1 MDAKNLGKEGTAET
15 IKVRPFGTIGDRNI
29 SLYTLTNSNG
39 VTMKVTNYG
48 AIVTSLRVPDRSGA
62 MDDIVLGFDDLQG
75 YVRNNFYIGCIAGRF
90 CGRIAKGQFAIEG
103 NRYTL
108 ATNNGVNNLHGGIKG
123 FDKRVWEAKEIRDKN
138 GCGLVLTYESHD
150 GEEGFP
156 GKLVATV
163 RYTLTNNN
171 EVHIGYTA
179 STDKTTVI
187 NLTNHAYFNLA
198 GAGNGDILS
207 HEIFINADRFLPV
220 DATQIPTG
228 ALQSVERTPFDFRKP
243 TPIGR
248 RINEPDDQLRI
259 GGGYDHTWAIN
270 KKNGLSLAATATDP
284 VSRRTLEVFT
294 TEPGVHLYS
303 GNYLVDTLVGKNGKT
318 YGVRSG
324 FCLETQHFPDSP
336 NKPEFPTVVV
346 RPGELFSSTTIFK
359 FSVT

>member
-1 MDAKNLGKEGTAET
+1 MGAKMMN
-15 IKVRPFGTIGDRNI
+15 VQPFGSIGDRSI

-48 AIVTSLRVPDRSGA
+48 AIVTSLLVPDRNGV
-62 MDDIVLGFDDLQG
+62 MDDIALGFDDLQG
-75 YVRNNFYIGCIAGRF
+75 YVHNNFYFGCIAGRF
-90 CGRIAKGQFAIEG
+90 CGRIARGQFSIDG
-103 NRYTL
+103 KRYAL
-108 ATNNGVNNLHGGIKG
+108 ATNNGVNSLHGGIRG
-123 FDKRVWEAKEIRDKN
+123 FDKRVWEAKEIKDKN
-138 GCGLVLTYESHD
+138 GSGLALTYESHD

-156 GKLVATV
+156 GTLVTTV
-163 RYTLTNNN
+163 KYMLTNSN
-171 EVHIGYTA
+171 ELQIDYTA

-187 NLTNHAYFNLA
+187 NLTNHTYFNLA

-207 HEIFINADRFLPV
+207 HEIFINADRFLPL
-220 DATQIPTG
+220 DTTQIPTG
-228 ALQSVERTPFDFRKP
+228 ALQNVERTPFDFRKP
-243 TPIGR
+243 LTIGR

-259 GGGYDHTWAIN
+259 GGGYDHTWVL
-270 KKNGLSLAATATDP
+270 KKKANDLSLAAIATDP
-284 VSRRTLEVFT
+284 VSCRTLEVFT

-336 NKPEFPTVVV
+336 NKPEFPTVVL
-346 RPGELFSSTTIFK
+346 RPEDVFSSTTIFK